1 MQLADALAKAIAEIL
16 AIWQTHL
23 NQFSP
28 MLHYYMKSSMIFIQY
43 YARYIWIY
51 IPKREDLKSVCLAI

>member
-28 MLHYYMKSSMIFIQY
+28 MLHCYMKSSTGMIFIQY
-43 YARYIWIY
+43 YYAQYI
-51 IPKREDLKSVCLAI
+51 